1 MHIKNLGLTCI
12 CIFLVQFSIAQNGKV
27 GLVFS
32 GGGAK
37 GLAHIGALKAL
48 EEFNIP
54 IDYITGTS
62 MGGVVGGFYAAGFSP
77 EQIDSIATSKAF
89 LQWING
95 EVPAKYKSYYI
106 EPEPTP
112 QWLEFNLGIDSTF
125 DASFNPKLANDLS
138 LNFELAEQMAPVYQS
153 ESDDFDD
160 LFVPF
165 KAMGAE
171 VLTQK
176 AVLLDKGNLA
186 TSLRA
191 TMSVPFVYR
200 PIKIDGE
207 YIFDG
212 GVYNNFP
219 VEPMKAYFNPEYM
232 IGVNVAS
239 KVYKEY
245 PEKEAE
251 RILSSS
257 LLFMMMDK
265 ADPTKLEKDG
275 VYIEPDMS
283 KFSGFAFE
291 EARSIIDSGYAATVR
306 SMPEIQQKIKTRV
319 NQDVLDSAR
328 NQFNAKKNKLIFS
341 EVELSGFTKNQENYI
356 RKVMFNSESGDVS
369 IEEIKSNYY
378 KLIEEPYFSGIFPQ
392 MIFNS
397 KSGKYK
403 LRLTTSDESKLK
415 VQIGGNIATNN
426 LSGIYLG
433 LRYDNLNNFLNNH
446 YLGGQLGSFYKAF
459 EYKLRINLPLKLPF
473 YVAPYFVYNSW
484 DYLATNSFLTKR
496 TSQILKQEDLDYGVE
511 LGLPI
516 YNKYKLT
523 LAASG
528 MNVLNSFSS
537 REIFQSNDTLDSDRL
552 YGLKTQLE
560 VGYNSFNNRVFP
572 TDGKRL
578 SIKLKY
584 IYATEEFTA
593 GTVGNSEDSEQRQHG
608 IIFNADYENYIPLS
622 FGSLGFNLSGA
633 IMAIGPFRNLTA
645 TQINSPVY
653 NPTFESPTRY
663 LSNFRAPVYVA
674 AGLKYHFPLFKNT
687 SFRVET
693 HIFKPIFNWQET
705 NDAIKWSDVQPDYY
719 MSALGALIY
728 KTPLGPISV
737 SAHYYDDRNP
747 FYIMLNIGYLMF
759 KERPLN

>member
-1 MHIKNLGLTCI
+1 MHTKKLGLTCI
-12 CIFLVQFSIAQNGKV
+12 CIFLVHFLVAQNGKV

-77 EQIDSIATSKAF
+77 EQIDSIATSKEF
-89 LQWING
+89 LRWING
-95 EVPAKYKSYYI
+95 DIPEKYKSYFL

-125 DASFNPKLANDLS
+125 DANFNPKLANDLS
-138 LNFELAEQMAPVYQS
+138 LNFELAEQMAPVYNS
-153 ESDDFDD
+153 DNDDFNK

-176 AVLLDKGNLA
+176 AILLDKGNLA
-186 TSLRA
+186 TALRA

-200 PIKIDGE
+200 PIKIDGK

-219 VEPMKAYFNPEYM
+219 AEPMKEYFNPEYM

-239 KVYKEY
+239 KVYQDY

-265 ADPTKLEKDG
+265 ADPSKLEDDG
-275 VYIEPDMS
+275 VYIEPNMN

-291 EARSIIDSGYAATVR
+291 EARSIIDSGYSATVR
-306 SMPEIQQKIKTRV
+306 AMPEIRKKIEVRAD
-319 NQDVLDSAR
+319 QDRLDSAR
-328 NQFNAKKNKLIFS
+328 KQFVARKHPLIFS
-341 EVELSGFTKNQENYI
+341 EVELAGFTKNQENYI
-356 RKVMFNSESGDVS
+356 RKVMFNAEGGDTS
-369 IEEIKSNYY
+369 IEDIRSNYY

-392 MIFNS
+392 MIYNS

-403 LRLTTSDESKLK
+403 LKLTSADDSKLK

-433 LRYDNLNNFLNNH
+433 VRYDNLNNFLNNH
-446 YLGGQLGSFYKAF
+446 YLGGQLGSFYKSF

-473 YVAPYFVYNSW
+473 YVAPYFLYNSW

-496 TSQILKQEDLDYGVE
+496 TSQILRQEDLDYGLE
-511 LGLPI
+511 FGLPL
-516 YNKYKLT
+516 YKKYKLT
-523 LAASG
+523 LAVSG
-528 MNVLNSFSS
+528 INVLNRFSS
-537 REIFQSNDTLDSDRL
+537 RDIFQSNDTLDSDRL

-560 VGYNSFNNRVFP
+560 VSYNSFNNRIFP
-572 TDGKRL
+572 TNGKRL

-584 IYATEEFTA
+584 FYGTEIFTA
-593 GTVGNSEDSEQRQHG
+593 GSVGTNQDGEQMQQG
-608 IIFNADYENYIPLS
+608 ITFSADYENYLPLS
-622 FGSLGFNLSGA
+622 FGSLGFDLSGA
-633 IMAIGPFRNLTA
+633 IMAMGPFHNLTA

-663 LSNFRAPVYVA
+663 LGNFRAPVYIA

-687 SFRVET
+687 SFRVEA
-693 HIFKPIFNWQET
+693 HGFKPIFNWQQIDDEI
-705 NDAIKWSDVQPDYY
+705 NWSDVQTDYY
-719 MSALGALIY
+719 LSAMSALIY

-737 SAHYYDDRNP
+737 SAHYYDDSNP